1 MARNGSGTYSNPYP
15 NFISGTVISSSE
27 VDANNSDI
35 ATALTQS
42 IAVDGQSV
50 VTGDIPLA
58 THKFTAMKVGTAAT
72 DSLSLGQAQAEAFV
86 WCGTAGGSADAITL
100 SPSPA
105 ITAYAA
111 GQRFVWMASG
121 STNTGATTVA
131 ISGLST
137 IALQDN
143 GAALTAGQ
151 HAAGKMFM
159 GILNTTSTV
168 QIMQVQVSGTD
179 PLIISSLTVTGDA
192 TIGDDLLLDSD
203 SAVISL
209 GDNQDVKITHVH
221 DSGLTFKNTSTADD
235 TPFVLLVQTGE
246 TDIALNDALGKIQFQ
261 APDEAAGTDAI
272 LVAAEIAA
280 VSEGDFSASNNA
292 TKLSFKTAA
301 SEAAAEK
308 MSLSS
313 AGDLTVSGDVITG
326 DDVIL
331 DNDGGVVYFG
341 DNQDV
346 FLSHIHDSG
355 LTFKNTSTGDDTPVL
370 LLMQTG
376 ETDIAADD
384 MLGRIQFQA
393 PDEAAGTDA
402 ILVAAEIAAVSE
414 SDFSASNNATKLSFK
429 TGASEAASE
438 KMSLSSGGNLA
449 LGTDAAALKFGADE
463 EVTLTHMHD
472 SGLSMS
478 AGANFTT
485 LELVSTSASTNTGP
499 LLRLQ
504 SDKGSPADDD
514 YIGQI
519 YFDGKNSAGEDVR
532 YGSIYQ
538 QSLDVTDG
546 TEDGRMA
553 FYTMNNGTETLAL
566 NLTPTSIAITSDEI
580 DINGT
585 IVGTQTLR
593 SRPVFEA
600 GYAVGESSSGDMEYS
615 YHNAGN
621 LYMGRDSGG
630 TYYQN
635 STRGIFIYD
644 DDADSFVSVR
654 VYDTSGSSPIWQHKV
669 DGTIKSEIESNGDF
683 LSATNSYGST
693 SDERLKEHIEDSGS
707 QWNDVKSMRV
717 RKYSFIADE
726 TDSPTQLG
734 VIAQELEA
742 SGMSGLVKTNPCMKH
757 SEEEGGDDE
766 PVLDAD
772 GNPTDYKTVKYSVLY
787 MKAVKALQE
796 AMTRIET
803 LETKVAALEST

>member
-15 NFISGTVISSSE
+15 NFVSGTVISSTE
-27 VDANNSDI
+27 VDTNNSQI

-58 THKFTAMKVGTAAT
+58 THKFTAMKVGTAST

-86 WCGTAGGSADAITL
+86 WCGTAGGGADAITL

-121 STNTGATTVA
+121 STNTTATTVA
-131 ISGLST
+131 ISGLT
-137 IALQDN
+137 AIALQDN

-179 PLIISSLTVTGDA
+179 PLIVSSLTVTGDA
-192 TIGDDLLLDSD
+192 TIGDDLTLLSD
-203 SAVISL
+203 ASIL
-209 GDNQDVKITHVH
+209 GFGTNTDVKITHVH

-292 TKLSFKTAA
+292 TKLAFKTGA
-301 SEAAAEK
+301 SEAATEK
-308 MSLSS
+308 MSISS
-313 AGDLTVSGDVITG
+313 VGNVTMKETE
-326 DDVIL
+326 
-331 DNDGGVVYFG
+331 
-341 DNQDV
+341 
-346 FLSHIHDSG
+346 
-355 LTFKNTSTGDDTPVL
+355 TSDDTPMTL
-370 LLMQTG
+370 LLQTG
-376 ETDIAADD
+376 EIDIAASDV
-384 MLGRIQFQA
+384 LGKIQFQA
-393 PDEAAGTDA
+393 PDEAQGTDA

-414 SDFSASNNATKLSFK
+414 GDFAADNNATKLSFK
-429 TGASEAASE
+429 TGASEAATE
-438 KMSLSSGGNLA
+438 KMALYASGNLA

-463 EVTLTHMHD
+463 EVTLTHVHD
-472 SGLSMS
+472 SGLTMS
-478 AGANFTT
+478 AGANLTT
-485 LELVSTSASTNTGP
+485 LELVSTNASTNTGP
-499 LLRLQ
+499 KISLQ
-504 SDKGSPADDD
+504 SDTASPADDD

-519 YFDGKNSAGEDVR
+519 FFSGKNDAGEDVR
-532 YGSIYQ
+532 YGSIYNQ
-538 QSLDVTDG
+538 TQDVTDG
-546 TEDGRMA
+546 TEDGKMS
-553 FYTMNNGTETLAL
+553 FYTMKNGTETLAL
-566 NLTPTSIAITSDEI
+566 RLTGTSINIAADEI
-580 DINGT
+580 DIDGT
-585 IVGTQTLR
+585 IVGVQTLS
-593 SRPVFEA
+593 SRPTLEA
-600 GYAVGESSSGDMEYS
+600 GYVVGASTSGDMEYS
-615 YHNAGN
+615 YHNAGS

-630 TYYQN
+630 TYYEN
-635 STRGIFIYD
+635 SGRGIFIYD
-644 DDADSFVSVR
+644 NAADTFVGMRIYDA
-654 VYDTSGSSPIWQHKV
+654 SGGNPIWQHKIA
-669 DGTIKSEIESNGDF
+669 GTIKSEIEANGDF
-683 LSATNSYGST
+683 QSATNSYGST
-693 SDERLKEHIEDSGS
+693 SDARLKEHIEDSGS
-707 QWNDVKSMRV
+707 QWNDVKSVRV
-717 RKYSFIADE
+717 RKYSFITDE
-726 TDSPTQLG
+726 TDGPTQLG

-742 SGMSGLVKTNPCMKH
+742 SGMTGLVKTKPHMQP

-766 PVLDAD
+766 PVLDGD

-796 AMTRIET
+796 AMARIET
-803 LETKVAALEST
+803 LETKVAALESS